1 MRKTSS
7 VGSVSISAEAGFR
20 CSVSSFSSSGIGPIL
35 TTRVSAASGG
45 GLGHASPGVGAGHAR
60 PIGMRAIIVVK
71 RGSSMSD
78 KGQMA
83 VDKFME
89 GYNCAQS
96 VVFAFCEECGSA
108 GCGAQGS
115 VRFRRRHGPQAGG
128 VRRCDG
134 RRHGPRAAAR
144 PRHARGPPV
153 TEALYPMTREFMDG
167 FAVRNGSYLCRDLL
181 SGCELTSEEGQ
192 RQFKERG
199 LLEKVCK
206 PCVRSAAE
214 LLGKLKHA
222 PPMA

>member
-1 MRKTSS
+1 M
-7 VGSVSISAEAGFR
+7 
-20 CSVSSFSSSGIGPIL
+20 
-35 TTRVSAASGG
+35 
-45 GLGHASPGVGAGHAR
+45 
-60 PIGMRAIIVVK
+60 IVVN
-71 RGSSMSD
+71 RGYGMPD
-78 KGQMA
+78 KGQLA
-83 VDKFME
+83 VDKFVE

-96 VVFAFCEECGSA
+96 VVFAFHDECGLGEDEALRIS
-108 GCGAQGS
+108 GGFGGGMGRKQEVCGA
-115 VRFRRRHGPQAGG
+115 VAGG
-128 VRRCDG
+128 VMVLG
-134 RRHGPRAAAR
+134 LRHG
-144 PRHARGPPV
+144 RGTQEGRPV